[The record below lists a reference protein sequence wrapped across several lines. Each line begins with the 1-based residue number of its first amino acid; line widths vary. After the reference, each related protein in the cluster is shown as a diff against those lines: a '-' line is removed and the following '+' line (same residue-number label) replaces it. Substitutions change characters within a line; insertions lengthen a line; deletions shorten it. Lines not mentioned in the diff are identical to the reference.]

1 MDFKIIKMTSDHK
14 AEVME
19 MMRVFYASEAVLTNG
34 SDEIFSAD
42 IEECVSDSPYAEG
55 YIFEDSGEIIGYAM
69 LAKSYSTEYGKRC
82 IWIED
87 IYLKEEYRGKG
98 FGSKF
103 FRFLEESYPDVIFRL
118 EAEEENERAIHVYK
132 NSGFDVMPYL
142 EMKKENYGGKI

>member
-1 MDFKIIKMTSDHK
+1 MIRKMTESDRGQI
-14 AEVME
+14 ME

-34 SDEIFSAD
+34 SGEIFSAD
-42 IEECVSDSPYAEG
+42 IDECVSESPYAEG
-55 YIFEDSGEIIGYAM
+55 YVFEVSGETIGYAM

-103 FRFLEESYPDVIFRL
+103 FRFLEESYPDVLFRL

-132 NSGFDVMPYL
+132 NSGFDIMPYL
-142 EMKKENYGGKI
+142 ELKKEI

>member
-1 MDFKIIKMTSDHK
+1 MKIVIRKMTEADRP
-14 AEVME
+14 EIME

-42 IEECVSDSPYAEG
+42 IDECVGESPYAEG
-55 YIFEDSGEIIGYAM
+55 YVFESLGEIVGYSM

-98 FGSKF
+98 VGSRF
-103 FRFLEESYPDVIFRL
+103 FSFLDESYPDVLFRL

-132 NSGFDVMPYL
+132 KSGFEVMPYL

>member
-34 SDEIFSAD
+34 SEEIFSAD
-42 IEECVSDSPYAEG
+42 IEECIGDSPYAEG
-55 YIFEDSGEIIGYAM
+55 YVFEDSGEIVGYSM

-87 IYLKEEYRGKG
+87 IYLKEEYRGRG
-98 FGSKF
+98 FGSEF
-103 FRFLEESYPDVIFRL
+103 FSFLDESYPDVLFRL
-118 EAEEENERAIHVYK
+118 GAEEENERAIHVYK
-132 NSGFDVMPYL
+132 KSGFEVLTYL
-142 EMKKENYGGKI
+142 EMKK

>member
-42 IEECVSDSPYAEG
+42 VDECVGDSPYAEG
-55 YIFEDSGEIIGYAM
+55 YVFEVSGEIIGYSM

-87 IYLKEEYRGKG
+87 IYLKEEYRGRG
-98 FGSKF
+98 YGSEF
-103 FRFLEESYPDVIFRL
+103 FRFLEESYPDILFRL
-118 EAEEENERAIHVYK
+118 EAEEENERAIHVYQK
-132 NSGFDVMPYL
+132 SGFEVMPYL

>member
-19 MMRVFYASEAVLTNG
+19 MMRAFYASEAVLTNG

-42 IEECVSDSPYAEG
+42 VDECVGDSPYAEG
-55 YIFEDSGEIIGYAM
+55 YVFESSGEIIGYSM

-87 IYLKEEYRGKG
+87 IYLKEEYRGRG
-98 FGSKF
+98 FGSEF
-103 FRFLEESYPDVIFRL
+103 FSFLDESYPDVLFRL
-118 EAEEENERAIHVYK
+118 EAEEENERAIHVYNK
-132 NSGFDVMPYL
+132 SGFDVMPYL